1 MIEGRSVR
9 DRDRVVA
16 LASPRPGVLGLIA
29 LMDPDGRAATT
40 DVVALEHGATV
51 LAVSRP
57 GCVAWRTSSC
67 GSAVSLC
74 MTCSPVP
81 TTRVPTC
88 GPKHWGVTR

>member
-74 MTCSPVP
+74 MTCSRYRRRECPP
-81 TTRVPTC
+81 AGRST
-88 GPKHWGVTR
+88 GA